1 MLLCYGTFFSN
12 TTEKWVVLVFDC
24 EIAVVHTGPV
34 FPYTFPPVFP
44 YTFSIIFSS
53 ASWSFVF
60 LLMCRV
66 NLNFLRAFFCCC
78 ASGTFFSDANENWV
92 VLVLFCEIAVV
103 HTSPVP
109 VWESFRFHWGIAVQA
124 EVSFRTA
131 LAKKWKKRIFL
142 DRFLDLSFPL
152 ESGLYLG
159 LWSPATV
166 FYEVWSLRA
175 KLEGKLKNRENPIK
189 KFEKVEMKVENPQ
202 KLFLKRIVE
211 IDFER

>member
-1 MLLCYGTFFSN
+1 MTYTSSAFSLFFPLLLKFCFFANVQGEFELSASFFMLLCYGTFFSN

-142 DRFLDLSFPL
+142 DRFLDLSFPDWN
-152 ESGLYLG
+152 LG
-159 LWSPATV
+159 
-166 FYEVWSLRA
+166 Y
-175 KLEGKLKNRENPIK
+175 I
-189 KFEKVEMKVENPQ
+189 
-202 KLFLKRIVE
+202 
-211 IDFER
+211 